1 MIHIITRNSER
12 VCRSATKVDQ
22 KLRTASGEAD
32 ILLVGT
38 VVFMGQRHSSGTFH
52 TLRRATSTVSLLWA
66 WLTAAAAE
74 GKQQAN
80 QVSCL
85 TQQLTS
91 GLQ

>member
-1 MIHIITRNSER
+1 M
-12 VCRSATKVDQ
+12 SATKVDQ
-22 KLRTASGEAD
+22 QFRTALGEAD
-32 ILLVGT
+32 TLLVGT
-38 VVFMGQRHSSGTFH
+38 VVLMGQRHSSSTSH
-52 TLRRATSTVSLLWA
+52 TRTSTVSLFWA

-85 TQQLTS
+85 AQQLTS